1 MTKTIF
7 LTSLLFL
14 STPSWA
20 GDIGKAR
27 LLYENRLLD
36 DAKRELVEVASSSS
50 APEEAAEALHL
61 LGSIAIDEKRYDSAI
76 RTWEDLLQRFP
87 ETRNAA
93 EVSGKIALARL
104 LLEQDSS
111 GAAASKSSESAIVVT
126 GIGTETEFVNQA
138 VTEIM
143 NLLASKGVRVVRAPA
158 GISSVPELL
167 SASGQ
172 ADGVLV
178 MALRF
183 GYMENLRAMCHGPDG
198 KLLWE
203 EKASGSMGFTK
214 AGITQGLIERIS
226 RKVEPH
232 IGGPCLPNRNG
243 AG

>member
-143 NLLASKGVRVVRAPA
+143 NLLQRGSAWLERLRGYLPSRNCCRHQDKPTESSSWHSGLAIWRIFAPCA
-158 GISSVPELL
+158 MAPTGSS
-167 SASGQ
+167 
-172 ADGVLV
+172 
-178 MALRF
+178 
-183 GYMENLRAMCHGPDG
+183 CG
-198 KLLWE
+198 KRRPLDPW
-203 EKASGSMGFTK
+203 GSPR
-214 AGITQGLIERIS
+214 LE
-226 RKVEPH
+226 
-232 IGGPCLPNRNG
+232 
-243 AG
+243 